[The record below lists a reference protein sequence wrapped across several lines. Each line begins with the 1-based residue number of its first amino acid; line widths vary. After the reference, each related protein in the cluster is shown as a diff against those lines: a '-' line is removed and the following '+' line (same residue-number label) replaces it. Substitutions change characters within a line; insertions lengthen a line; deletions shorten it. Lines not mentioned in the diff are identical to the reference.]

1 MKFELRL
8 FSLTSIGY
16 YLIAFGLLKM
26 IIDTVKDDMKL
37 LSFLLSLF
45 LVIVVIIIVNRI
57 FFKQIIISSNS
68 TIIKDIFHKKQY
80 DNKYIE
86 VQHKKTAGKVFW
98 TQKITISFPD
108 KVINC
113 NEYRI
118 KYEKFVNFIEENS
131 INANITK
138 NSQYVNL

>member
-1 MKFELRL
+1 MKLKLRL
-8 FSLTSIGY
+8 FSLKSVGY
-16 YLIAFGLLKM
+16 NLFSFGLLEM
-26 IIDTVKDDMKL
+26 INETVKDDMKL
-37 LSFLLSLF
+37 LSLLLSLF
-45 LVIVVIIIVNRI
+45 LVIIVIIIVNRI

-86 VQHKKTAGKVFW
+86 VQHKKTVGKVFW

-113 NEYRI
+113 N
-118 KYEKFVNFIEENS
+118 
-131 INANITK
+131 
-138 NSQYVNL
+138 

>member
-1 MKFELRL
+1 MKLKIHFL
-8 FSLTSIGY
+8 SLTSIGY
-16 YLIAFGLLKM
+16 YIIAFGLLKL
-26 IIDTVKDDMKL
+26 IIESVKDDLNL
-37 LSFLLSLF
+37 LSILLSLF
-45 LVIVVIIIVNRI
+45 QVIIVISIVNRI
-57 FFKQIIISSNS
+57 FFKQIIINSNS

-86 VQHKKTAGKVFW
+86 VQHKKTFGKVFW

-118 KYEKFVNFIEENS
+118 NYEKFVNFVEENS
-131 INANITK
+131 INTNK
-138 NSQYVNL
+138 V